1 MMRYSEFAEEV
12 LLSSLLE
19 YLLSK
24 EDSKLPFLNNA
35 NMKGAGSVLKRL
47 LHDLENEMSL
57 VQTEKERLMRVSGPN
72 FEHVLMSDG
81 EYLNRILV
89 KHHYKS
95 THSKPHRKVVAQSKA
110 AVDNQLQ
117 DRLERVQKG

>member
-1 MMRYSEFAEEV
+1 MRYSEFAEEV

-72 FEHVLMSDG
+72 FEKVLMSDG
-81 EYLNRILV
+81 EYLNRILS
-89 KHHYKS
+89 KHRYKPS
-95 THSKPHRKVVAQSKA
+95 LSKTLGRNSSSIDSHQH
-110 AVDNQLQ
+110 QMQ